1 MRDLVVY
8 YSRTGKTE
16 MAARAAAK
24 VLSADL
30 RCLKEKR
37 GRRGLFGFLRSGYEA
52 TVGLQSELV
61 DADYSL
67 ERYDRVVLC
76 QPLWASSA
84 TPALNRFL
92 ARIEPRGCRFA
103 LLVVSGGG
111 DAGAMLARMT
121 TSLEARGGKVIATAT
136 LRGGMGPLPDV
147 EKVMVA
153 EAERWAASL
162 PR

>member
-1 MRDLVVY
+1 VRDIVVY
-8 YSRTGKTE
+8 YSHTGKTE
-16 MAARAAAK
+16 TAARAVAK

-67 ERYDRVVLC
+67 EGYDRVVLC

-84 TPALNRFL
+84 TPAMNRFL
-92 ARIEPRGCRFA
+92 ARIDPRGRRFA
-103 LLVVSGGG
+103 LLAVSGGG
-111 DAGAMLARMT
+111 TAEAMLAKMT
-121 TSLEARGGKVIATAT
+121 GSLEARGGKVIAKAS
-136 LRGGMGPLPDV
+136 LRGGMGPLPEL
-147 EKVMVA
+147 EKSMVD